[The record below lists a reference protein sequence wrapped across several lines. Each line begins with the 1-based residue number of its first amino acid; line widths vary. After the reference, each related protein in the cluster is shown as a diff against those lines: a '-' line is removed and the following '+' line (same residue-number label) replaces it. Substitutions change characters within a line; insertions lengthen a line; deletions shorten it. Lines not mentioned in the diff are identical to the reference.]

1 MNVLHSFEEVPVAM
15 VSSSTAAV
23 AGGAADEMLCI
34 CICLALPL
42 FVSQGMDDIEVIESF
57 RTPAA
62 EPTESIVAG
71 DLPAA
76 AAAAAAA
83 AADAERLIRS
93 GSEFVY
99 GMLSLIPDVELLL
112 LLLQVRVVVVGR

>member
-1 MNVLHSFEEVPVAM
+1 MNVLHSFEAVPVAM
-15 VSSSTAAV
+15 ASSSTAAV
-23 AGGAADEMLCI
+23 AGGAAGEMLCI
-34 CICLALPL
+34 CTCLALPL

-62 EPTESIVAG
+62 EPTEPTVAG
-71 DLPAA
+71 DLP
-76 AAAAAAA
+76 AAAAAA

-99 GMLSLIPDVELLL
+99 GILSLISDVELLL